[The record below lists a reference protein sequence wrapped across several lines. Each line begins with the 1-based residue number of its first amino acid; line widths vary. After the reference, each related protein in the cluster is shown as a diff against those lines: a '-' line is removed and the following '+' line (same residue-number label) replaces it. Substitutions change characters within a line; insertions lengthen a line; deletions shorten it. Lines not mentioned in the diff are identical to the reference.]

1 MKRWFR
7 FLGSGWFLS
16 LLGVIALALLIWFLG
31 PLLGFAGKAPLAG
44 VGVRLA
50 IIGALFAIW
59 AIVQVISLLR
69 ARARN
74 RKLVDQL
81 AEDGEGA
88 MDTAEAASAEELATI
103 RKRFQDALAVLKRG
117 DIRRRLGGQWLYQLP
132 WYLIIGPPG
141 CGKTTALVNSGLRFP
156 LAEEFGKNA
165 IEGTGGTRNCDWWF
179 TEDAVLLDT
188 AGRYTTQ
195 DSYAEVD
202 SAAWGGFLGMLK
214 KYRPRRPINGVLV
227 ALSLS
232 DLIQQ
237 TDQERE
243 THAHAVRKRVQE
255 LYTQLDLRCPI
266 YVLFTKA
273 DLIAGF
279 NEFFADLGEE
289 ARHQVWGFTLPFDPA
304 EDAAE
309 PLARFSEELRTLV
322 ERLDERLLARMQ
334 EERDGGKRRLV
345 FSFPRQFALLEER
358 LRRFLQDAF
367 APSRFDRKPLVRG
380 VYFTSATQTGTP
392 IDRVLGSIA
401 ANFGVGGAGL
411 RPFHGKAKS
420 FFVTRLLRDV
430 VFAEAAVAGLDPRLE
445 RRRLWLRRG
454 AFAALGLVALLGLAA
469 WTVSYSRNRA
479 YIGDV
484 EDSLTVID
492 QRIDTLSPT
501 DREPLDV
508 LPLLDAVR
516 DIPGGYADRDKPVP
530 LSMGLGLYQGDK
542 LGSQANRAYRRM
554 LHQVL
559 LPRVILR
566 LEDQMRGVAGDPQ
579 QLFQVLRVYLM
590 LDEPDKYD
598 AETVRDRVTADW
610 LAQVP
615 RETTQDQREAL
626 AGHLDALLQEP
637 PVPLPLPLDGA
648 LIEQARDILN
658 TGPLSH
664 RVYQRL
670 QALGFGEGLPDF
682 TIPRAGGDQATLV
695 LTRPSGKSI
704 SAGIPALYTYEGYHR
719 DFDSTVRELIG
730 DAAADGWIFGPDA
743 EVNPDGADAEALL
756 EEVRERYL
764 YDYADQWTE
773 FLEDIDVV
781 PARDIQHAATI
792 ARVLADPKRSPLRRL
807 LTAAADETELDRFPE
822 ATSEGDG
829 NAKADG
835 ASGVLKRRAGKAID
849 KAIGTTGAKLRRALT
864 SSGTIA
870 SSGETGDT
878 GPPPETYVSDR
889 FAWLRDLVR
898 AEDGQQPQIDHV
910 QQELGQLQTRLEA
923 IDSALRRGDGI
934 LAADEARKL
943 AEQQQQAAQMPP
955 VLAKVVGGLVQDG
968 ATLAAGGARADINK
982 RWTAEVV
989 PFCREAIGNRYPFT
1003 KGSSRDTTLQDFG
1016 QLFGPDGL
1024 LDSFFKQS
1032 LAPFADTS
1040 GARWRW
1046 TSNEL
1051 GISNSAL
1058 QQFERAADIREA
1070 FFAGGGKLPAAA
1082 FTLTPDAMDPQAAR
1096 FVLDI
1101 GGQVLTYQHG
1111 PPKPQAMQ
1119 WPSADGQGGGRIAF
1133 TGVRGKE
1140 IGDTKNGAWGW
1151 FRLLDRAQLSAT
1163 SQAELYRV
1171 RFALGGMW
1179 AKFELRAASVRNP
1192 FQLDALR
1199 SFRCPERL

>member
-1 MKRWFR
+1 MKGFFR

-16 LLGVIALALLIWFLG
+16 LLGVIALALLVWFVG

-44 VGVRLA
+44 VAVRLTVV
-50 IIGALFAIW
+50 IVLFAIW
-59 AIVQVISLLR
+59 AIVQLVSLLR

-81 AEDGEGA
+81 AEEGEG
-88 MDTAEAASAEELATI
+88 MDSAEVASAEELATI

-156 LAEEFGKNA
+156 LAEEFGKRA

-202 SAAWGGFLGMLK
+202 SAAWSGFLGMLK

-237 TDQERE
+237 SEQEHE
-243 THAHAVRKRVQE
+243 AHARAVRKRVQE
-255 LYTQLDLRCPI
+255 LYTQLNLRCPI

-304 EDAAE
+304 DDAAP
-309 PLARFSEELRTLV
+309 PLAPFSEEFRALV
-322 ERLDERLLARMQ
+322 ERLDQRLLERMQ
-334 EERDGGKRRLV
+334 DERDGGKRRLV
-345 FSFPRQFALLEER
+345 FSFPRQFALLEDR
-358 LRRFLQDAF
+358 LKRFLGDAF

-392 IDRVLGSIA
+392 IDRVLGAIA
-401 ANFGVGGAGL
+401 ANFGVGGAGP
-411 RPFHGKAKS
+411 RPFHGKEKS

-430 VFAEAAVAGLDPRLE
+430 VFAEAPVAGLDPRLT

-479 YIGDV
+479 YVDSV
-484 EDSLTVID
+484 EGSLTVID
-492 QRIDTLSPT
+492 QRIDALAPT
-501 DREPLDV
+501 DRDPLDV

-516 DIPGGYADRDKPVP
+516 DVPGGYADRAAPVP

-554 LHQVL
+554 LHRVL

-566 LEDQMRGVAGDPQ
+566 LEDQMRATGGDPEA
-579 QLFQVLRVYLM
+579 LFQVLRVYLM

-598 AETVRDRVTADW
+598 AGLVTDWVTQDW

-615 RETTQDQREAL
+615 RETTKEQRDAL
-626 AGHLDALLQEP
+626 VGHLNALLNEP
-637 PVPLPLPLDGA
+637 PVPLPLDLDGA

-658 TGPLSH
+658 TGPLSQ
-664 RVYQRL
+664 RIYQRL
-670 QALGFGEGLPDF
+670 KAVGFGDDLPAF
-682 TIPRAGGDQATLV
+682 TIPEAGGDQASLV
-695 LTRPSGKSI
+695 LARPSGQSI
-704 SAGIPALYTYEGYHR
+704 ATGIPALYTYAGYYR
-719 DFDSTVRELIG
+719 DFDPTVRALIA
-730 DAAADGWIFGPDA
+730 DATADGWIFGQGA
-743 EVNPDGADAEALL
+743 EVAPDGPEADALL
-756 EEVRERYL
+756 EQVRERYL
-764 YDYADQWTE
+764 YDYAERWTE

-781 PARDIQHAATI
+781 PARDIQHAASI
-792 ARVLADPKRSPLRRL
+792 ARVLADPQRSPLRRL
-807 LTAAADETELDRFPE
+807 LTAAADETELDRAPE
-822 ATSEGDG
+822 AAAEGGGD
-829 NAKADG
+829 AKAG
-835 ASGVLKRRAGKAID
+835 AASGVLARRGGQLLD
-849 KAIGTTGAKLRRALT
+849 SRIGTTGAQLRRALT
-864 SSGTIA
+864 SSGTAGAGGAAA
-870 SSGETGDT
+870 SPA
-878 GPPPETYVSDR
+878 GPPPEAYVSDR

-898 AEDGQQPQIDHV
+898 AEGGQQPPIERV
-910 QQELGQLQTRLEA
+910 QQELAQLQTRLEA
-923 IDSALRRGDGI
+923 IDSAQRSGRGV
-934 LAADEARKL
+934 LAAGEGQQL
-943 AEQQQQAAQMPP
+943 AELEQQATQMPP
-955 VLAKVVGGLVQDG
+955 VLAKVVGGLVQDS
-968 ATLAAGGARADINK
+968 ATLIAGGTRADINK
-982 RWTAEVV
+982 HWSSEVL
-989 PFCREAIGNRYPFT
+989 PFCREAIGNRYPFNP
-1003 KGSSRDTTLQDFG
+1003 GSSRDTTLQDFG
-1016 QLFGPDGL
+1016 RLFGPEGL
-1024 LDSFFKQS
+1024 LDAFFKQY

-1040 GARWRW
+1040 SARWRW
-1046 TSNEL
+1046 TAN
-1051 GISNSAL
+1051 GIGIPDSAL
-1058 QQFERAADIREA
+1058 AQFQRAADIREA
-1070 FFAGGGKLPAAA
+1070 FFAAGGKLPSAA
-1082 FTLTPDAMDPQAAR
+1082 FTLTPDGMDPQAVR
-1096 FVLDI
+1096 FVLDL
-1101 GGQVLTYQHG
+1101 GGQVMTYQHG
-1111 PPKPQAMQ
+1111 PPKPQNLQ
-1119 WPSADGQGGGRIAF
+1119 WPSADGQGRARVAF
-1133 TGVRGKE
+1133 TGVSGKE
-1140 IGDTKNGAWGW
+1140 MGDTRNGAWGW

-1163 SQAELYRV
+1163 GQEELYRV
-1171 RFALGGMW
+1171 RFSLGGMW

-1192 FQLDALR
+1192 FRLDALR
-1199 SFRCPERL
+1199 GFRCPERL